1 MPPRRPSTQNGP
13 QNGLRKPSGAVYAE
27 FKPFDEV
34 SATYRCPH
42 AEDAALRP
50 FDTLKGFSEHLGSSH
65 SLRLDKTGDVWL
77 FFQEYV
83 EELVKNGG
91 DDNRA
96 RQDGRRRKLDEV
108 LKYQQ
113 HERTTI
119 SKHPHPCIFC
129 PRTLPDRVAFFS
141 HTFDEHYFNI
151 GLPDN
156 LVYID
161 ELLTILR
168 QKIQANICICC
179 EQPFRTRHE
188 LDEHLLSRNH
198 ARIDTKNPVYDKFY
212 VINYAE
218 KAPGGGGREEE
229 DDDDWDDYPPDQ
241 EALDTL
247 CLFCTQVLRD
257 PLVCLEHMRGE
268 HEFDLLRLRHEHE
281 LDTYATIRLINH
293 VRRSTAAT
301 TCFLCQRRFEST
313 DELARHVK
321 ENGCVKKVPAKD
333 DEIWEM
339 MDLLTEQALEN
350 DPLLSG
356 FEEGDDE
363 EVDE

>member
-13 QNGLRKPSGAVYAE
+13 QNALRKPSGAFYAK

-34 SATYRCPH
+34 PATYRCPYV
-42 AEDAALRP
+42 EDAALRP
-50 FDTLKGFSEHLGSSH
+50 FDTLKGFSKHLGSSH
-65 SLRLDKTGDVWL
+65 NLRVDNTGDGWL

-83 EELVKNGG
+83 EELVVNGG

-119 SKHPHPCIFC
+119 SKLPHPCIFC
-129 PRTLPDRVAFFS
+129 PRTLSDRAVFFS

-161 ELLTILR
+161 ELLTMLR
-168 QKIQANICICC
+168 QKIQGNICICC
-179 EQPFRTRHE
+179 EQPFRTRNE
-188 LDEHLLSRNH
+188 LGEHLLSRNH
-198 ARIDTKNPVYDKFY
+198 ARIDTKNSVYDKFY

-218 KAPGGGGREEE
+218 KATGGGGGEEE

-247 CLFCTQVLRD
+247 CLFCTEVLRD

-268 HEFDLLRLRHEHE
+268 HEFDLTRLRHEHG
-281 LDTYATIRLINH
+281 LDTYATIRLINYI
-293 VRRSTAAT
+293 RRSTAGKC
-301 TCFLCQRRFEST
+301 CFVCRQEIEMP
-313 DELARHVK
+313 DELARHVR
-321 ENGCVKKVPAKD
+321 ENRCGKKVPAKD
-333 DEIWEM
+333 DEIWQM